1 MMKKLLIFCS
11 FLTASAQLALC
22 QETDPVLKLLEDIV
36 KSGECPLIG
45 PADKNF
51 QYRKGDDPTE
61 MGKQTYEV
69 VTVIYEKKTNNGWQ
83 PEEMVWAWVQNGK
96 VVKWSTPDL
105 LKADFDKDD
114 SGYRLRAEKE
124 LESASPTYAISP
136 VLLGDL
142 RVKETVTSGE
152 PLIYPDAVKMGSAQS
167 SMNTI
172 MDEKLRLANIYE
184 GEKNGHYAVYAL
196 TAENDEILIQS
207 NATKG
212 DKVYVYIKFIW
223 KDKTITEMWCEN
235 PIK

>member
-1 MMKKLLIFCS
+1 MMKKFLIFCT
-11 FLTASAQLALC
+11 LLAASAQLALC
-22 QETDPVLKLLEDIV
+22 QETDLVLKLLEDIV

-51 QYRKGDDPTE
+51 QYRKDDYPTE
-61 MGKQTYEV
+61 VGKQTYDV
-69 VTVIYEKKTNNGWQ
+69 VTVIYEKKTKNGWQ

-124 LESASPTYAISP
+124 LENASPTYAISP

-142 RVKETVTSGE
+142 QVKETVTSGE
-152 PLIYPDAVKMGSAQS
+152 LLIYPDTIKMGSAQS
-167 SMNTI
+167 WVITI
-172 MDEKLRLANIYE
+172 MDEKLRLADIHE
-184 GEKNGHYAVYAL
+184 GEKDGHYAVYAL

-212 DKVYVYIKFIW
+212 DKVYLYIKFIW
-223 KDKTITEMWCEN
+223 NDKTITEMWCEN
-235 PIK
+235 PMK